1 MFICRVL
8 SIHDSALCIRGFSL
22 FIYLLAVSLYVAAIV
37 SDIVPWLLWI
47 VSQHFATH
55 QTGSVHCS
63 ASWSAVCCWA
73 SGMPLLCVRCI
84 LLALS
89 RAFLFYTNFQTP
101 TVWADLDSFIQV
113 VMAPVI
119 FSVLWRCWK
128 SIRLAPPVVPEV
140 FLPRDTMVARCTMS
154 SCVHPSV
161 HR

>member
-1 MFICRVL
+1 MLLSCYIPYRWFIVHLLLGGHRPYVHTKVSQMLKPKKFYWSKSPERIAWQCEIKPFTHIFLAGCLSVFICRVL

-37 SDIVPWLLWI
+37 SVIVPWLLWI

-63 ASWSAVCCWA
+63 ASWSAVCCRA

-89 RAFLFYTNFQTP
+89 RAFLF
-101 TVWADLDSFIQV
+101 
-113 VMAPVI
+113 
-119 FSVLWRCWK
+119 
-128 SIRLAPPVVPEV
+128 
-140 FLPRDTMVARCTMS
+140 
-154 SCVHPSV
+154 
-161 HR
+161 